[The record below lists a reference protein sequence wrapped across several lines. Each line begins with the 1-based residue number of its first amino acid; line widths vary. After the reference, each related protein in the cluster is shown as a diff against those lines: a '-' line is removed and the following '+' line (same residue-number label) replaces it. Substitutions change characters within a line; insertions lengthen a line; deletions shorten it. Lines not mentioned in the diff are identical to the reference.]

1 MYFFL
6 VQWVVLLGGL
16 ALHVGLDR
24 SPDRRTRRR
33 VAELVLLWFVV
44 ANGVFMVLGGIV
56 HIGPGSTG
64 AAAQIGFAPSA
75 FQWEVGV
82 YDLAMGI
89 AGIACARRAL
99 RGGFTDATVV
109 ITALAL
115 LGDGIGHIMQLA
127 AHGNDAVNNV
137 GAIPTCFVVPV
148 VTLTALVVLRRLPAS
163 ASADADTDTDGPGDT
178 GSRHRRPAVSA

>member
-24 SPDRRTRRR
+24 SPERRTRRR
-33 VAELVLLWFVV
+33 VVELVLLWFVV

-56 HIGPGSTG
+56 HVGPGSVG

-89 AGIACARRAL
+89 AGVACARRTL

-115 LGDGIGHIMQLA
+115 LGDGIGHVVQLA

-148 VTLTALVVLRRLPAS
+148 VTVVALLVLRRLPAR
-163 ASADADTDTDGPGDT
+163 AAADADDEPGDT